1 VAQNSQTTRRYP
13 VWNNRFI
20 TRIHQLLLSGMAFI
34 TSNKYADWKGNLL
47 VGSLKFKYVNKCVIE
62 NGKVVKEERLLG
74 DLGRVCSIN
83 QSPDGYRY
91 VGIENLGLSDNE
103 VADVMNYISN
113 SWGNK
118 NNTLTTTEE
127 VSKIKQ

>member
-1 VAQNSQTTRRYP
+1 
-13 VWNNRFI
+13 
-20 TRIHQLLLSGMAFI
+20 MAFI

-47 VGSLKFKYVNKCVIE
+47 VGSLKFKYVNKYVIE

-83 QSPDGYRY
+83 QSPDGYIY

-103 VADVMNYISN
+103 IADVMNYISN